1 MTTTSAAAAWR
12 VQRRLALAAL
22 TALLGSALQGCESS
36 NNLFGGSSPA
46 DTQALAPVQPAPPA
60 AQARLTIAPVIG
72 APDAVA
78 KQLSAQLSEAATK
91 QRVLIAASPSEK
103 ADYTV
108 RGYVVAAKEKTG
120 TKVSYIWDVTDGTG
134 KRVNRITGEELAGS
148 TDARD
153 PWAAVT
159 PQIIQSIATKTANQL
174 ATWLPTQTLSAAT
187 AGAAQVQTSSVGAA
201 PKPEVGTP
209 QPATYRPPSA
219 QPALTP
225 ASSSAPAPTAAIGRE
240 SVSAVVPNVTG
251 APGDGS
257 TSLTEALQRELQR
270 AGVTVAQAPSGSTYR
285 VEGKVK
291 LGPSKDG
298 KQPIQID
305 WHVKDPQGKQ
315 LGTVSQKN
323 EIPEGSLDG
332 SWGKVAD
339 AAAGA
344 AAQGIL
350 KLLPQPKAGG

>member
-1 MTTTSAAAAWR
+1 M
-12 VQRRLALAAL
+12 
-22 TALLGSALQGCESS
+22 
-36 NNLFGGSSPA
+36 
-46 DTQALAPVQPAPPA
+46 
-60 AQARLTIAPVIG
+60 TIAPVIG

-91 QRVLIAASPSEK
+91 QRVLIATSPSEK

-134 KRVNRITGEELAGS
+134 KRVNRITGEELAGT

-174 ATWLPTQTLSAAT
+174 ATWLPTQTLSAT
-187 AGAAQVQTSSVGAA
+187 ASPAAAPVQTASVGPAA
-201 PKPEVGTP
+201 KPE
-209 QPATYRPPSA
+209 ATA
-219 QPALTP
+219 QPA
-225 ASSSAPAPTAAIGRE
+225 AYRAPAPAPAAATPAASTAPAATAAVGRDG
-240 SVSAVVPNVTG
+240 VSAVVPSVTG

-270 AGVTVAQAPSGSTYR
+270 AGVNVAQAASGSTYR

-350 KLLPQPKAGG
+350 KLLPQAKAGG

>member
-1 MTTTSAAAAWR
+1 MTTISAAAAWR
-12 VQRRLALAAL
+12 VHRRLAIAAL
-22 TALLGSALQGCESS
+22 TTFVGLSLAGCSS
-36 NNLFGGSSPA
+36 GGNLFGSSDPG
-46 DTQALAPVQPAPPA
+46 DTQALAAPPA
-60 AQARLTIAPVIG
+60 AAPVAQPRLTIAPVIG

-78 KQLSAQLSEAATK
+78 KQLSAQLSDAAGK
-91 QRVLIAASPSEK
+91 QRVTISTAPGDK
-103 ADYTV
+103 VDYTV
-108 RGYVVAAKEKTG
+108 RGYVVAAKEKSG
-120 TKVSYIWDVTDGTG
+120 TKVSYIWDVTDTTG
-134 KRVNRITGEELAGS
+134 KRVNRITGEELAAN

-153 PWAAVT
+153 PWSAVT
-159 PQIIQSIATKTANQL
+159 PQIIQSIATKTANSL
-174 ATWLPTQTLSAAT
+174 ATWLPTQNTAQATASVQTASVGPAAKPETAPQPAPRQAQPSLVPAAAAVPAAT
-187 AGAAQVQTSSVGAA
+187 AAA
-201 PKPEVGTP
+201 P
-209 QPATYRPPSA
+209 AT
-219 QPALTP
+219 
-225 ASSSAPAPTAAIGRE
+225 GGV
-240 SVSAVVPNVTG
+240 VSAVVPSVTG

-257 TSLTEALQRELQR
+257 TSLTEALQRELSR
-270 AGVTVAQAPSGSTYR
+270 SGVSVVEKTAGNTYR

-305 WHVKDPQGKQ
+305 WQVKDPQGKQ

-350 KLLPQPKAGG
+350 KLLPQAKAGG